1 MGKPAPVAA
10 PPNPALAGRAREVVR
25 LDAAIRALA
34 SENPDMWLA
43 RYALNAWV
51 ALQHS
56 ALWTALP
63 TAGQDVVLEPLYDT
77 FAAAFNTANS
87 LAAHPVKIK
96 LIGFESSSLATQN
109 MDAAVELFSARLS
122 AGIENVKTHAWG
134 LALPVLAVLALYIL
148 AKRA

>member
-25 LDAAIRALA
+25 LDAAIRALGF
-34 SENPDMWLA
+34 ENPNMLLA

-56 ALWTALP
+56 ALWTSLP
-63 TAGQDVVLEPLYDT
+63 TAGHDVALEPLYDA
-77 FAAAFNTANS
+77 FAAAFNTANA
-87 LAAHPVKIK
+87 LAEHPVKIK
-96 LIGFESSSLATQN
+96 LRGFDSSSLGTQN
-109 MDAAVELFSARLS
+109 LDAAVEIFSARLS
-122 AGIENVKTHAWG
+122 AGLEKVKSHAWG

-148 AKRA
+148 AKHA